1 MSSRFLVPRE
11 FKNCTSFLDS
21 LDVTRARRNVK
32 RTLENLQAGDV
43 KLTTEDLADI
53 AQLLKK
59 YSMEDE

>member
-1 MSSRFLVPRE
+1 
-11 FKNCTSFLDS
+11 
-21 LDVTRARRNVK
+21 VTRARRNVK

-59 YSMEDE
+59 YSTEDE